1 MASTPEEVWQL
12 LGELVQ
18 SQKETDRKIQALT
31 QSAEQRNREAEQRNR
46 EAEQRSREVDRQL
59 KELGK
64 QIGGLGAKFGSF
76 TEGMAYPSMSRI
88 LQEQFG
94 MECVGPRVR
103 RKKNGQ
109 EMEIDVLAYAN
120 GDRQAVYVV
129 EVKSHPREESVEQ
142 MRRLL
147 QRFPEFF
154 PEHSDKELY
163 GILAAVDLSETVRE
177 KVLAEGL
184 YVARIEDEVFA
195 LDVPEGFQ
203 ARSWS

>member
-31 QSAEQRNREAEQRNR
+31 QSAEQRNR

-177 KVLAEGL
+177 KVLAEG
-184 YVARIEDEVFA
+184 FA

>member
-31 QSAEQRNREAEQRNR
+31 QSAEQRNR

>member
-1 MASTPEEVWQL
+1 QEADRRSQEVDRQL
-12 LGELVQ
+12 QEL
-18 SQKETDRKIQALT
+18 SAETDRKLQEFA
-31 QSAEQRNREAEQRNR
+31 QEADR
-46 EAEQRSREVDRQL
+46 RSREVDRQL
-59 KELGK
+59 KELGR

-94 MECVGPRVR
+94 MDCVGPRVR
-103 RKKNGQ
+103 RRHNGQ
-109 EMEIDVLAYAN
+109 EIEIDVLAYAN

-129 EVKSHPREESVEQ
+129 EVKSHPREESIEQ

-154 PEHSDKELY
+154 PEHRDKALY
-163 GILAAVDLSETVRE
+163 GILAAVDLSAAVRDQF
-177 KVLAEGL
+177 LAEGL
-184 YVARIEDEVFA
+184 YVARIEGEVFA

-203 ARSWS
+203 ARSWAESIEASA